1 MPSESADAAME
12 MPGMNGEEG
21 SMPSFDPSG
30 MMPGGQGM
38 EPPGNTGGSETEN
51 LMPSESSDPSAM
63 TPPEM
68 PEGTDGQMTPSSGDP
83 RQGMPGSMN
92 QEVQEEEITEE
103 TAETAEEITAETL
116 MLDFGAVILLAAALI
131 FVKLYRKPLH

>member
-1 MPSESADAAME
+1 
-12 MPGMNGEEG
+12 
-21 SMPSFDPSG
+21 
-30 MMPGGQGM
+30 
-38 EPPGNTGGSETEN
+38 
-51 LMPSESSDPSAM
+51 M

-92 QEVQEEEITEE
+92 QEVQEEEITE
-103 TAETAEEITAETL
+103 TAEEITAETL

>member
-1 MPSESADAAME
+1 
-12 MPGMNGEEG
+12 
-21 SMPSFDPSG
+21 
-30 MMPGGQGM
+30 M

-51 LMPSESSDPSAM
+51 LMPSESSAPSAM

-68 PEGTDGQMTPSSGDP
+68 PEGTDGQMTPPSGDP

-92 QEVQEEEITEE
+92 QEVQEEITE
-103 TAETAEEITAETL
+103 ETL